1 MKRSIVVFAMLFA
14 LQTVL
19 AQTPYIR
26 AGMGISSL
34 SDAKVTAILTVT
46 GLDSVSDSTDIDLKS
61 FPHLFGCAAFSSN
74 CIFFGCTLQRTP
86 APYYQSKK
94 EQKQMSHITSLIN
107 ALSLIILGFIGYQ
120 AGGSATALIPVGFG
134 VVLLILVPGV
144 KKEQMVPAHL
154 AVFLTFTVAFALLKP
169 LSAALGR
176 DDGAAVIRTSIMLAT
191 SVLALVCFIKSFRAV
206 RRARE
211 AAQETGSEN
220 E

>member
-1 MKRSIVVFAMLFA
+1 
-14 LQTVL
+14 
-19 AQTPYIR
+19 
-26 AGMGISSL
+26 
-34 SDAKVTAILTVT
+34 
-46 GLDSVSDSTDIDLKS
+46 
-61 FPHLFGCAAFSSN
+61 
-74 CIFFGCTLQRTP
+74 
-86 APYYQSKK
+86 
-94 EQKQMSHITSLIN
+94 MSHITSLIN

-154 AVFLTFTVAFALLKP
+154 AVFLTFTVAFALFKP
-169 LSAALGR
+169 LIAALGR

>member
-1 MKRSIVVFAMLFA
+1 
-14 LQTVL
+14 
-19 AQTPYIR
+19 
-26 AGMGISSL
+26 
-34 SDAKVTAILTVT
+34 
-46 GLDSVSDSTDIDLKS
+46 
-61 FPHLFGCAAFSSN
+61 
-74 CIFFGCTLQRTP
+74 
-86 APYYQSKK
+86 
-94 EQKQMSHITSLIN
+94 MSHITSLIN

-154 AVFLTFTVAFALLKP
+154 AVLLTLIVAIALFKP

-191 SVLALVCFIKSFRAV
+191 SVMALICFIKSFVVV
-206 RRARE
+206 RRARKATQ
-211 AAQETGSEN
+211 AAGSEN